1 MIDYTEI
8 TKHLHKDNPCFDHLQ
23 YEASYKSGW
32 NKFLLKGCKEMEVWY
47 NESNNLLKVKGSLP
61 YYWQKHNFTFDR
73 EALHESIQDISAR
86 LKINLW
92 EAELSRFEYG
102 SIIEVQAK
110 PEELIRHHIKI
121 KGMQT
126 RSINPDVKIFEG
138 IIQSLK
144 LYDAG
149 RNMKNKL
156 DKAIRSHLS
165 QACGYDQGKQY
176 LKIENHYKKPYQALN
191 SGIRILVN
199 DLLIPEF
206 YQKCKTDLLSQYRN
220 IMKTETFLIPKD
232 KKALSAG
239 NIILLAFKETE
250 SLFNINAE
258 ERIKSLLKAIPEEIL
273 NQNDKKARKLQ
284 IRKMLKEISDP
295 GGGIQAGSEHD
306 LYSILEAKLMME
318 N

>member
-1 MIDYTEI
+1 
-8 TKHLHKDNPCFDHLQ
+8 
-23 YEASYKSGW
+23 
-32 NKFLLKGCKEMEVWY
+32 MEVWH

-61 YYWQKHNFTFDR
+61 YYWQKHNYNFDR
-73 EALHESIQDISAR
+73 KDLQESIQDISAR

-102 SIIEVQAK
+102 SIIEVQTK
-110 PEELIRHHIKI
+110 PDELIRHHIKI

-126 RSINPDVKIFEG
+126 RSINPDAKVFEG

-156 DKAIRSHLS
+156 DKAIRSHIS
-165 QACGYDQGKQY
+165 QAYGYDQGKHY
-176 LKIENHYKKPYQALN
+176 LKIENHYKKPYKVLN

-206 YQKCKTDLLSQYRN
+206 IQKCNADLLYQYRN
-220 IMKTETFLIPKD
+220 IMKTESLQIPKD

-239 NIILLAFKETE
+239 NIILLAFKEAE
-250 SLFNINAE
+250 GLFNINAE
-258 ERIKSLLKAIPEEIL
+258 VMINNLLKAIPEEIL
-273 NQNDKKARKLQ
+273 NQNDKKARKRQ
-284 IRKMLKEISDP
+284 IKEMLKKISDS
-295 GGGIQAGSEHD
+295 GGGIRAKNEYD
-306 LYSILEAKLMME
+306 LYSILEAKLMLE

>member
-8 TKHLHKDNPCFDHLQ
+8 TKHLHKDKPCFDHLQ
-23 YEASYKSGW
+23 YEAAYSSGW
-32 NKFLLKGCKEMEVWY
+32 NKFLLKGCKEMEIWH

-73 EALHESIQDISAR
+73 DSLHDSIQDISER
-86 LKINLW
+86 LKLNLW
-92 EAELSRFEYG
+92 EAELSKFEYG
-102 SIIEVQAK
+102 SIIEVGAK
-110 PEELIRHHIKI
+110 PDELIRHHVKI

-126 RSINPDVKIFEG
+126 RSINPDAKVFEG

-156 DKAIRSHLS
+156 DKAIRSLLS
-165 QACGYDQGKQY
+165 NDYGYDQGKHY
-176 LKIENHYKKPYQALN
+176 LKIENHYKKPYTALN
-191 SGIRILVN
+191 KGIRILVN

-206 YQKCKTDLLSQYRN
+206 YQKCKADLLYQYRN
-220 IMKTETFLIPKD
+220 IMKTESLQIPKD

-239 NIILLAFKETE
+239 NIILLAFKEAE
-250 SLFNINAE
+250 GLFNINAE
-258 ERIKSLLKAIPEEIL
+258 VMINNLLKAIPEEIL
-273 NQNDKKARKLQ
+273 NQNDKKARKRQ
-284 IRKMLKEISDP
+284 IKEMLKKISDS
-295 GGGIQAGSEHD
+295 GGGIRAKNEYD
-306 LYSILEAKLMME
+306 LYSILEAKLMLE

>member
-8 TKHLHKDNPCFDHLQ
+8 TKHLHKDKPCFDHLQ
-23 YEASYKSGW
+23 YEAGYSSGW
-32 NKFLLKGCKEMEVWY
+32 NKFLLKGCKEMEVWH

-73 EALHESIQDISAR
+73 DSLRDSIQDISER
-86 LKINLW
+86 LKLNLW
-92 EAELSRFEYG
+92 EAELSKFEYG
-102 SIIEVQAK
+102 SIIEVGAK
-110 PEELIRHHIKI
+110 PEELIRHHIKS

-126 RSINPDVKIFEG
+126 RSINPDAKVFEG

-156 DKAIRSHLS
+156 DKAIRSHIS
-165 QACGYDQGKQY
+165 QAYGYDQGKQY
-176 LKIENHYKKPYQALN
+176 LKIENHYKKPYTALN
-191 SGIRILVN
+191 KGIRILVN

-206 YQKCKTDLLSQYRN
+206 YQKCKVDLLNQYRN
-220 IMKTETFLIPKD
+220 IMKTESLLIPKD

-239 NIILLAFKETE
+239 NIILLAFKEAE
-250 SLFNINAE
+250 GLFNINAE
-258 ERIKSLLKAIPEEIL
+258 EMINSLLKAIPEEIL
-273 NQNDKKARKLQ
+273 NQNDKKARKRQ
-284 IRKMLKEISDP
+284 IREMLKKISDS
-295 GGGIQAGSEHD
+295 GGGIRAKNEYD
-306 LYSILEAKLMME
+306 LYSILEAKLMLE

>member
-8 TKHLHKDNPCFDHLQ
+8 TKHLCKDNPCFDHLQ

-32 NKFLLKGCKEMEVWY
+32 NKFLLKGCKEMEVWH
-47 NESNNLLKVKGSLP
+47 NEANNILKVKGSLP
-61 YYWQKHNFTFDR
+61 YYWQKHNYNFDR
-73 EALHESIQDISAR
+73 KDLQESIRDISAR

-92 EAELSRFEYG
+92 EAELTKFEYG

-126 RSINPDVKIFEG
+126 RSINPDAKYFEG

-165 QACGYDQGKQY
+165 QAYGYDQGKQY
-176 LKIENHYKKPYQALN
+176 LKIENHYKRPYKALN

-206 YQKCKTDLLSQYRN
+206 YQKCKDDLLSQYRN
-220 IMKTETFLIPKD
+220 IMKTESIPIPKD

-239 NIILLAFKETE
+239 NVVLLAFKEAE
-250 SLFNINAE
+250 ALFPVNAE
-258 ERIKSLLKAIPEEIL
+258 EMINSLLKSIPEEVL
-273 NQNDKKARKLQ
+273 NQNDKKARK
-284 IRKMLKEISDP
+284 RAFKKMLKEISDP
-295 GGGIQAGSEHD
+295 GGGARLGNQYD
-306 LYSILEAKLMME
+306 LYSILEAKLMLE